1 MIFNVKLMFCRFSDC
16 RLALLKKHHRSF
28 YDRHENVD
36 FLQHQSFK
44 EFHASLIRSLKVKIL
59 VQGNISEPQA
69 MQMTQMIIDN
79 LNIEDE
85 VPFTAQNLSEVNK
98 IPVGTSFVKIKSMR
112 HNDLN
117 SIIKNYYQVGRS
129 TIRSECMTE
138 FIVSVLNEP
147 LFDTLRSH
155 EQLGYGVACTLRQ
168 NCGVLGVTITVEY
181 QENKNSA
188 EVIDSKIDEFLRNF
202 VDVLQNTSDKD
213 FKSAK
218 HSIVSLKLMA
228 DSDLEKEVVRN
239 WSEVRNGEYI
249 FDRNKL
255 EAFEIEKLSK
265 REIVEFYNKIFL
277 SPSETRKLSVQVKG
291 DGRKNTRM
299 SEDDKMLRNSF
310 VKEINDFKENLE
322 MFD

>member
-1 MIFNVKLMFCRFSDC
+1 MFFHCSDC
-16 RLALLKKHHRSF
+16 RLAILKRHHRSF

-36 FLQHQSFK
+36 LLEHQSFK
-44 EFHASLIRSLKVKIL
+44 EFHNNLIRSLKLKIL
-59 VQGNISEPQA
+59 VQGNISEQQA
-69 MQMTQMIIDN
+69 MQMTKTIISN
-79 LNIEDE
+79 LAIEDE
-85 VPFTAQNLSEVNK
+85 VLLTNQNLSEVNK

-117 SIIKNYYQVGRS
+117 SIIKNYYQVGKS
-129 TIRSECMTE
+129 TIHNECVTE
-138 FIVSVLNEP
+138 FLVSVLNEP

-168 NCGVLGVTITVEY
+168 NCGILGITITVEY

-188 EVIDSKIDEFLRNF
+188 ELIDSKIDEFLRNF
-202 VDVLQNTSDKD
+202 VEVLQKTNDKD
-213 FKSAK
+213 FESAK
-218 HSIVSLKLMA
+218 HSIVSLKLIS
-228 DSDLEKEVVRN
+228 DSDLEKEVDRN

-255 EAFEIEKLSK
+255 EALEIEKLSK

-291 DGRKNTRM
+291 DGRKNVKM
-299 SEDDKMLRNSF
+299 SEDDKILRNSF
-310 VKEINDFKENLE
+310 VKEINDFKQNLE
-322 MFD
+322 TFD